1 MKWKTRFSYSKNYGK
16 FRRISLGGHFI
27 KHKPLI
33 SEDVILETYFY
44 LYYFIPSAVID
55 AHNATLGA
63 ILDAKE
69 TANEALQDANIAI
82 SDAFNSTVTSVQAT
96 GETLIIALLST
107 KEQVQGM

>member
-1 MKWKTRFSYSKNYGK
+1 M
-16 FRRISLGGHFI
+16 
-27 KHKPLI
+27 
-33 SEDVILETYFY
+33 
-44 LYYFIPSAVID
+44 
-55 AHNATLGA
+55 
-63 ILDAKE
+63 DAKE